1 MRLQSLSV
9 TISSFSINNYK
20 NEIYDTLVVSSVSEI
35 MSSNDI
41 VTVPIDSQKTIQDV
55 ANLMIKKK
63 VGSVIVIDTKMQ
75 PLGIIT
81 ERDIIKRVCLEN
93 FSSNKILV
101 EEIMSTPLITVMSYD
116 SVDTASR
123 IMTKNRIKHLVVLED
138 DNRIT
143 GLLSV
148 TDITKKL
155 AKILLNDYKRHRS
168 LRFAIDLS

>member
-1 MRLQSLSV
+1 
-9 TISSFSINNYK
+9 
-20 NEIYDTLVVSSVSEI
+20 VSSVSEI
-35 MSSNDI
+35 MSTNDI
-41 VTVPIDSQKTIQDV
+41 VTVTMDSQKSAQDV
-55 ANLMIKKK
+55 VNLMIKKK

-75 PLGIIT
+75 PVGIIT
-81 ERDIIKRVCLEN
+81 ERDIIRRVCLEN
-93 FSSNKILV
+93 ISANNIQI
-101 EEIMSTPLITVMSYD
+101 EDIMSSPLITIMSYD

-123 IMTKNRIKHLVVLED
+123 IMIKNKIKHLVVLEE

-155 AKILLNDYKRHRS
+155 AKILLDDYNRHRS

>member
-1 MRLQSLSV
+1 
-9 TISSFSINNYK
+9 
-20 NEIYDTLVVSSVSEI
+20 

-41 VTVPIDSQKTIQDV
+41 VTVPTDSQKTAQDV

-63 VGSVIVIDTKMQ
+63 VGSVIVIDKKMQ
-75 PLGIIT
+75 PVGIIT
-81 ERDIIKRVCLEN
+81 ERDIIKRVCSKN
-93 FSSNKILV
+93 IYPNKIQV
-101 EEIMSTPLITVMSYD
+101 EEIMSSPLITIMSYD

-123 IMTKNRIKHLVVLED
+123 IMIKNKIKHLVVLEE

-155 AKILLNDYKRHRS
+155 AKILLDDHNRHRS